1 MFANLSAAQTN
12 PGDLIRMSAM
22 LYVPDDDTSTRAFF
36 ALSDGNVVFTG
47 RAIVR
52 SDGAGNVIALVGG
65 LASQDTGLD
74 YIPDVWQHWE
84 LEYAVGGSTFNVRV
98 NGVLAGPFTSF
109 TTGPV
114 NTGEI
119 FNGAFDPAGSVFV
132 DAGDS
137 VNIIGN
143 TTATV
148 IDVSSVTNVGGALTI
163 SDNTAATVIDVSSVT
178 TVGGA

>member
-1 MFANLSAAQTN
+1 M
-12 PGDLIRMSAM
+12 
-22 LYVPDDDTSTRAFF
+22 
-36 ALSDGNVVFTG
+36 
-47 RAIVR
+47 
-52 SDGAGNVIALVGG
+52 
-65 LASQDTGLD
+65 
-74 YIPDVWQHWE
+74 WQHWE

-119 FNGAFDPAGSVFV
+119 FNGAHDPAGSVFV

-148 IDVSSVTNVGGALTI
+148 IDVSSVTNVGGIDI

-178 TVGGA
+178 TVGNASATVIDLSSLMSVATLISPTIRPRLH